1 MKQNN
6 ILRSK
11 IRGLILEEL
20 SSPMQD
26 PRTNQ
31 IIQMLKDM
39 EVDGETMEY
48 ILRQVGMEDQ
58 MSNQLVNNPA
68 EYAASLKET
77 SVRNAKFSTNK
88 PARIKEFIIAL
99 NRLVDEYHAELYLND
114 GLFDAISMVIKYAQE
129 EAMNLDEAK
138 KDKEEIEV
146 EEVPEEEIED
156 TPEEAPKQKIS
167 TDAVNPDIKDVQDA
181 LTQAQA
187 AAEKLGDE
195 KLLDQIGNTIT
206 FFTRA
211 HISDKT
217 NPINESY
224 NFKLW
229 NKIK

>member
-68 EYAASLKET
+68 EYAASLKE
-77 SVRNAKFSTNK
+77 AK
-88 PARIKEFIIAL
+88 
-99 NRLVDEYHAELYLND
+99 
-114 GLFDAISMVIKYAQE
+114 
-129 EAMNLDEAK
+129 K